1 MLRIGCLINSP
12 SVIQDLTDQVKFY
25 IHDAL
30 SNNKRVDAFGIYQK
44 MRKDKIE
51 IDFESFGMLYDNI
64 ATQLDP
70 TRALLTDID
79 DINKKAKKSFEAALG
94 AVRTGTGKDKINE
107 IGVDSPERFIG
118 NAIARMLASSTST
131 TTLMAKLQKAV
142 MAKTNEALGVKTTL
156 SVVPQ
161 TAMEQMTNSIAKAL
175 ELKRSNDTYGVLRQS
190 ITLIQAVDK
199 ELERMVDE
207 LNASGDHAQAA
218 ELQNLANDFKSSVTD
233 FLLTKGETKVMAE
246 NMLKAM
252 GFMKTNGAIKW
263 DSILN
268 HGAQEFV
275 FSVAEFDKN
284 VRRMLN
290 DPNLGLNVSPSEV
303 DFIAQALTTKYKEI
317 VTEKLAKEGKTT
329 PGVIEKLLKYQALID
344 EQPDSAI
351 LQENYAATLTKAL
364 GLDENEALAKGA
376 QMIELSNLF
385 RALGKTNAVNT
396 LIVRNQIDRNISLII
411 DSMPKTKAKKLGQF
425 FENLMSV
432 RNLALLNPYNIGQN
446 ISSGI
451 EILMASTNIN
461 NKNNLIGVI
470 NAGVDVAKGGV
481 DTVRG
486 QHDIN
491 AQTEVRDRASATW
504 KQGTL
509 PKNLLMTPLRI
520 SSLLQDMFLGAPD
533 AVNTTYQ
540 INDFINSAV
549 EKYFRANSANP
560 DADIADYYSA
570 FNDPVR
576 IAEINTEAE
585 RIAKV
590 LGISSETTKTRL
602 KNEIMRGNITTEK
615 LSMNKSR
622 MLIDAANIHTKMMH
636 GKENNTSILSFIPEK
651 TNFVK
656 NWLEEKNKSLKAKV
670 GQTDHL
676 ASMLAR
682 FAAWGMQ
689 WVAAGERW
697 TIIAL
702 DISGLRL
709 LEIAG
714 DKTLA
719 FFKNKP
725 SSYHWTETTPEAVK
739 EALNNTNYNTGMRE
753 LAEMQNK
760 DARRNMG
767 IKGLAVQIAA
777 VTILLAMESD
787 DDGDDDWLT
796 DEEGWKKFL
805 KRLSMSFP
813 VFYTIY
819 AYTHAR
825 KGKSGTKAL
834 MEAALDIAGA
844 RYPSNMENMKS
855 ALIKREFDNVALAT
869 YTSDMY
875 SVNVYES
882 IRSWYNFV
890 VPVDK
895 ELKKRTK
902 ATNLK
907 EALFHTGMARAL
919 FEPIL
924 VEEEDNRYIFK
935 KKD

>member
-1 MLRIGCLINSP
+1 
-12 SVIQDLTDQVKFY
+12 
-25 IHDAL
+25 
-30 SNNKRVDAFGIYQK
+30 
-44 MRKDKIE
+44 
-51 IDFESFGMLYDNI
+51 
-64 ATQLDP
+64 
-70 TRALLTDID
+70 
-79 DINKKAKKSFEAALG
+79 
-94 AVRTGTGKDKINE
+94 
-107 IGVDSPERFIG
+107 
-118 NAIARMLASSTST
+118 
-131 TTLMAKLQKAV
+131 
-142 MAKTNEALGVKTTL
+142 
-156 SVVPQ
+156 
-161 TAMEQMTNSIAKAL
+161 
-175 ELKRSNDTYGVLRQS
+175 
-190 ITLIQAVDK
+190 
-199 ELERMVDE
+199 
-207 LNASGDHAQAA
+207 
-218 ELQNLANDFKSSVTD
+218 
-233 FLLTKGETKVMAE
+233 
-246 NMLKAM
+246 
-252 GFMKTNGAIKW
+252 
-263 DSILN
+263 
-268 HGAQEFV
+268 
-275 FSVAEFDKN
+275 
-284 VRRMLN
+284 
-290 DPNLGLNVSPSEV
+290 
-303 DFIAQALTTKYKEI
+303 
-317 VTEKLAKEGKTT
+317 
-329 PGVIEKLLKYQALID
+329 
-344 EQPDSAI
+344 
-351 LQENYAATLTKAL
+351 
-364 GLDENEALAKGA
+364 
-376 QMIELSNLF
+376 
-385 RALGKTNAVNT
+385 
-396 LIVRNQIDRNISLII
+396 
-411 DSMPKTKAKKLGQF
+411 
-425 FENLMSV
+425 
-432 RNLALLNPYNIGQN
+432 
-446 ISSGI
+446 
-451 EILMASTNIN
+451 
-461 NKNNLIGVI
+461 
-470 NAGVDVAKGGV
+470 
-481 DTVRG
+481 
-486 QHDIN
+486 
-491 AQTEVRDRASATW
+491 
-504 KQGTL
+504 
-509 PKNLLMTPLRI
+509 
-520 SSLLQDMFLGAPD
+520 
-533 AVNTTYQ
+533 
-540 INDFINSAV
+540 
-549 EKYFRANSANP
+549 
-560 DADIADYYSA
+560 
-570 FNDPVR
+570 
-576 IAEINTEAE
+576 
-585 RIAKV
+585 
-590 LGISSETTKTRL
+590 
-602 KNEIMRGNITTEK
+602 
-615 LSMNKSR
+615 MNKSR

-907 EALFHTGMARAL
+907 EALFHTGMARAM

>member
-30 SNNKRVDAFGIYQK
+30 SNDKRVDAFGIYQQ

-70 TRALLTDID
+70 TRALFTDID

-218 ELQNLANDFKSSVTD
+218 ELQNLANQFKSSVTD

-275 FSVAEFDKN
+275 FSATEFDKN

-303 DFIAQALTTKYKEI
+303 DFIAQALTAKYKEI

-364 GLDENEALAKGA
+364 GLDDSHANGIAAA
-376 QMIELSNLF
+376 TIELSQLF
-385 RALGKTNAVNT
+385 RELKDVGGKDT
-396 LIVRNQIDRNISLII
+396 IIFRNLVDRKISLVLQR
-411 DSMPKTKAKKLGQF
+411 AKVTSNMAQHI
-425 FENLMSV
+425 FENLQAARSIA
-432 RNLALLNPYNIGQN
+432 LANANNVSQN
-446 ISSGI
+446 IFSGI
-451 EILMASTNIN
+451 TQAIFSGDVF
-461 NKNNLIGVI
+461 NKNNWKGVWD
-470 NAGVDVAKGGV
+470 AGRNYAAGGV

-486 QHDIN
+486 QMDIN
-491 AQTEVRDRASATW
+491 AQTEVRDRASTTW
-504 KQGTL
+504 RTGGKIT
-509 PKNLLMTPLRI
+509 NVFRTPLRVI
-520 SSLLQDMFLGAPD
+520 LGVMDVTLGMAD
-533 AVNTTYQ
+533 AMATTFSQ
-540 INDFINSAV
+540 NAFINDSI
-549 EKYFRANSANP
+549 EKYIKATSANP
-560 DADIADYYSA
+560 KQDLENYYKA
-570 FNDPVR
+570 FNDPAR
-576 IAEINTEAE
+576 IAQINVEVDK
-585 RIAKV
+585 IAKALNMFDENYKARLRNEMLRGTLV
-590 LGISSETTKTRL
+590 TETMNVN
-602 KNEIMRGNITTEK
+602 KNQM
-615 LSMNKSR
+615 M
-622 MLIDAANIHTKMMH
+622 IDASNIYSKMMH
-636 GKENNTSILSFIPEK
+636 GKEHSTAVLSVVPK
-651 TNFVK
+651 VVNAAVD
-656 NWLEEKNKSLKAKV
+656 SLKATAKKYESEGRKGEKRAV
-670 GQTDHL
+670 MMVANVVSWNLQWMAGAARWGVIAYDLSGGRL
-676 ASMLAR
+676 A
-682 FAAWGMQ
+682 
-689 WVAAGERW
+689 
-697 TIIAL
+697 
-702 DISGLRL
+702 
-709 LEIAG
+709 EIAVG
-714 DKTLA
+714 GKWKTSTS
-719 FFKNKP
+719 KNII
-725 SSYHWTETTPEAVK
+725 
-739 EALNNTNYNTGMRE
+739 EALNNADKDKGTRL
-753 LAEMQNK
+753 LAEYANM
-760 DARRNMG
+760 DSRRNMSL
-767 IKGLAVQIAA
+767 IGLSGQILAA
-777 VTILLAMESD
+777 AIMVSMH
-787 DDGDDDWLT
+787 GDDDDEDKALT
-796 DEEGWKKFL
+796 DEEGWHKVLKKIT
-805 KRLSMSFP
+805 MGFP
-813 VFYTIY
+813 VFYATYVY
-819 AYTHAR
+819 AHEHRESKKLTESMSAFL
-825 KGKSGTKAL
+825 SP
-834 MEAALDIAGA
+834 MVS
-844 RYPSNMENMKS
+844 RYPTAMDKIFKS
-855 ALIKREFDNVALAT
+855 KNKQDIVETF
-869 YTSDMY
+869 SDIY
-875 SVNVYES
+875 SINAYES
-882 IRSWYNFV
+882 LKSWYNTFV
-890 VPVDK
+890 SEDK
-895 ELKKRTK
+895 ELKKRTDP
-902 ATNLK
+902 TNIQ
-907 EALFHTGMARAL
+907 EAVFHTGLMRTL
-919 FEPIL
+919 FEKRI